1 MPRATATID
10 HECCGPG
17 ARWEKK
23 AHRCGP
29 EQRHGH
35 ECCGRR
41 KVGKKRTAAALKSA
55 TATSAAAPK
64 RARAEAPGN
73 TRSPVLG
80 KLEAAALAEGDDE
93 DPVAKAFRRVDLL
106 RKHHVACLRP
116 GLRGYAAWMN
126 DEVLNFVLHARLLQ
140 SRLDTEG
147 GDAEAPAWVHST
159 LFYSKLMQEG
169 YNFRGVR
176 RWLRCA
182 RCRIMDLR
190 VLLIPINHGGNHWVF
205 VVAEWQIRYYDKELR
220 TRA

>member
-1 MPRATATID
+1 MPRATATSAAALAQ
-10 HECCGPG
+10 GG
-17 ARWEKK
+17 K
-23 AHRCGP
+23 
-29 EQRHGH
+29 
-35 ECCGRR
+35 
-41 KVGKKRTAAALKSA
+41 KKRTAAALKSA

-93 DPVAKAFRRVDLL
+93 DPVAKAFRVDLL

-169 YNFRGVR
+169 YKLSWG
-176 RWLRCA
+176 A
-182 RCRIMDLR
+182 
-190 VLLIPINHGGNHWVF
+190 P
-205 VVAEWQIRYYDKELR
+205 VVALR
-220 TRA
+220 PLPHHGPACPPHSD